1 MVVFLPEVVNVKL
14 PKFKIEA
21 SYDLVPELS
30 NLGVKE
36 ILAPGRADFGNM
48 VKRNLIHLSQFRQK

>member
-1 MVVFLPEVVNVKL
+1 MNVKL

-36 ILAPGRADFGNM
+36 ILTPGRADFGNM